1 MIVFGESWAYSV
13 QGRKVDEL
21 LEFINKNIENT
32 YLQEGEPVTVVT
44 DLLDEKVAELN
55 DKYPNTVKYRVL
67 IGSDHLRIVPPGG
80 VVKGIKI
87 RMIIAR
93 PFTKGGEA

>member
-13 QGRKVDEL
+13 RGRKVDEL
-21 LEFINKNIENT
+21 LEFINKNIANT
-32 YLQEGEPVTVVT
+32 HLQEDEPVSVVT

-55 DKYPNTVKYRVL
+55 DKYPKTVKYRVL
-67 IGSDHLRIVPPGG
+67 IGSGKIRIGAHGSVI
-80 VVKGIKI
+80 KGISI

-93 PFTKGGEA
+93 PFTRGGEL

>member
-21 LEFINKNIENT
+21 LEFINKNIANT
-32 YLQEGEPVTVVT
+32 HLQEGEPVTVVT

-67 IGSDHLRIVPPGG
+67 IGSGYLRIVPPGG
-80 VVKGIKI
+80 VVKGISI

-93 PFTKGGEA
+93 PFTKGGEV